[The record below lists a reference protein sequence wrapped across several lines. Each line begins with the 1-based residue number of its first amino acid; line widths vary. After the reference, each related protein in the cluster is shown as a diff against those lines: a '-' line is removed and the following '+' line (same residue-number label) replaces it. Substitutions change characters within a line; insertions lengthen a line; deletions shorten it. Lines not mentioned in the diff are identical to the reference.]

1 MNTIRSIRIVERKSP
16 HCEEVSTSVSPNK
29 LFSFSKKDINLKQSE
44 LTDIELEEQ
53 QNTILNLRN
62 MTKKMLSK
70 CKKLM
75 L

>member
-16 HCEEVSTSVSPNK
+16 HYEEVSTSVSPNK

-44 LTDIELEEQ
+44 LTDIALEEQ